1 MIEIICNKD
10 DSDKSE
16 KNPKDNN
23 TCIRRPKN
31 IKQIGDVSSDKKI
44 YIEDYAFTYINS
56 IAYNNP
62 EEEQAG
68 VLLGELAKEGNEKC
82 VFVKGVIKAALGD
95 TSDTGIYFNENV
107 WNKIYSDTE
116 KYFPDL
122 SVVGWFAVVP
132 EVTDERMAR
141 LKKLHLDNF
150 AGNMKTLY
158 LVDTVEKEEHFYLYE
173 NGTLKRQKGYV
184 CFYERNYE
192 MQEYMLER
200 SEKKSCEDTKGDRVV
215 KNIRNIIR
223 EKEELKE
230 QRKSG
235 SFMYGVS
242 AFLVVVIIVI
252 GINLMN
258 NYERM
263 KHLNQSVNNLMN
275 QLEGNVRDGQDGGDK
290 ASQDVDS
297 SGNSSDDGNAIKV
310 NKLSGDVYPLDEKG
324 TADKTSGE
332 NNSSALSNN
341 SDNTEATGFETL
353 SQPIDT
359 TSGAA
364 IGAANEISETA
375 TTTQQPVVNNGQGSD
390 DDSADG
396 VSPAVNS
403 AKPDSYST
411 YTVKSGDTL
420 MGICKRHYGTTTK
433 YQEVM
438 QYNSLD
444 DSNVLYIGQEIKLPD

>member
-16 KNPKDNN
+16 ENPKDNN

-56 IAYNNP
+56 IAYNSP
-62 EEEQAG
+62 QEEQAG
-68 VLLGELAKEGNEKC
+68 VLLGELAKEGNERC

-95 TSDTGIYFNENV
+95 TSDTGIYFNENI

-122 SVVGWFAVVP
+122 SVVGWFAVMP

-200 SEKKSCEDTKGDRVV
+200 SEKKSCEDASDDRVIR
-215 KNIRNIIR
+215 NIRNVIR

-258 NYERM
+258 NYEKMRR
-263 KHLNQSVNNLMN
+263 LNQSVDNLMN
-275 QLEGNVRDGQDGGDK
+275 QLEGNERGGQDGDDKDVHDAEASGDI
-290 ASQDVDS
+290 SVD
-297 SGNSSDDGNAIKV
+297 GDAIKV
-310 NKLSGDVYPLDEKG
+310 NRLSGDVYPLEENS
-324 TADKTSGE
+324 TSDKTE
-332 NNSSALSNN
+332 RETE
-341 SDNTEATGFETL
+341 SDNKAASETT
-353 SQPIDT
+353 Q
-359 TSGAA
+359 A
-364 IGAANEISETA
+364 ISESETDA
-375 TTTQQPVVNNGQGSD
+375 S
-390 DDSADG
+390 
-396 VSPAVNS
+396 VSSV
-403 AKPDSYST
+403 KTDSYSM
-411 YTVKSGDTL
+411 YTVKQGDTL
-420 MGICKRHYGTTTK
+420 MGICKRYYGTTTK

-438 QYNSLD
+438 QYNGLD
-444 DSNVLYIGQEIKLPD
+444 DSDMLYIGQQIKLPE

>member
-16 KNPKDNN
+16 ENPKDNN

-56 IAYNNP
+56 IAYNSP
-62 EEEQAG
+62 QEEQAG
-68 VLLGELAKEGNEKC
+68 VLLGELAKEGNERC

-95 TSDTGIYFNENV
+95 TSDTGIYFNENI

-122 SVVGWFAVVP
+122 SVVGWFAVMP

-200 SEKKSCEDTKGDRVV
+200 SEKKSCEDASDDRVIR
-215 KNIRNIIR
+215 NIRNVIR

-258 NYERM
+258 NYEKM
-263 KHLNQSVNNLMN
+263 KRLNQSVDNLMN
-275 QLEGNVRDGQDGGDK
+275 QLEGNERGGQDGDDKDVHDAEASGDI
-290 ASQDVDS
+290 SVD
-297 SGNSSDDGNAIKV
+297 GDAIKV
-310 NKLSGDVYPLDEKG
+310 NRLSGDVYPLEENS
-324 TADKTSGE
+324 TSDKTE
-332 NNSSALSNN
+332 RETE
-341 SDNTEATGFETL
+341 SDNKAASETT
-353 SQPIDT
+353 Q
-359 TSGAA
+359 A
-364 IGAANEISETA
+364 ISESETDA
-375 TTTQQPVVNNGQGSD
+375 S
-390 DDSADG
+390 
-396 VSPAVNS
+396 VSSV
-403 AKPDSYST
+403 KTDSYSM
-411 YTVKSGDTL
+411 YTVKQGDTL
-420 MGICKRHYGTTTK
+420 MGICKRYYGTTTK

-438 QYNSLD
+438 QYNGLD
-444 DSNVLYIGQEIKLPD
+444 DRDMLYIGQQIKLPE

>member
-1 MIEIICNKD
+1 MEEDMIEIICNKD

-16 KNPKDNN
+16 ENPKDNN

-56 IAYNNP
+56 IAYNSP
-62 EEEQAG
+62 QEEQAG
-68 VLLGELAKEGNEKC
+68 VLLGELAKEGNERC

-95 TSDTGIYFNENV
+95 TSDTGIYFNENI

-122 SVVGWFAVVP
+122 SVVGWFAVMP

-200 SEKKSCEDTKGDRVV
+200 SEKKSCEDASDDRVIR
-215 KNIRNIIR
+215 NIRNVIR

-258 NYERM
+258 NYEKM
-263 KHLNQSVNNLMN
+263 KRLNQSVDNLMN
-275 QLEGNVRDGQDGGDK
+275 QLEGNERGGQDGDDKDVHDAEASGDI
-290 ASQDVDS
+290 SV
-297 SGNSSDDGNAIKV
+297 DGNAIKV
-310 NKLSGDVYPLDEKG
+310 NRLSGDVYPLEENS
-324 TADKTSGE
+324 TSDKTE
-332 NNSSALSNN
+332 RETV
-341 SDNTEATGFETL
+341 SDNNAASETT
-353 SQPIDT
+353 Q
-359 TSGAA
+359 A
-364 IGAANEISETA
+364 ISESETDA
-375 TTTQQPVVNNGQGSD
+375 S
-390 DDSADG
+390 
-396 VSPAVNS
+396 VSNV
-403 AKPDSYST
+403 KTDSYSM
-411 YTVKSGDTL
+411 YTVKQGDTL
-420 MGICKRHYGTTTK
+420 MGICKRYYGTTTK

-438 QYNSLD
+438 QYNGLD
-444 DSNVLYIGQEIKLPD
+444 DSDMLYIGQQIKLPE

>member
-16 KNPKDNN
+16 ENPKDNN

-56 IAYNNP
+56 IAYNSP
-62 EEEQAG
+62 QEEQAG
-68 VLLGELAKEGNEKC
+68 VLLGELAKEGNERC

-95 TSDTGIYFNENV
+95 TSDTGIYFNENI

-122 SVVGWFAVVP
+122 SVVGWFAVMP

-200 SEKKSCEDTKGDRVV
+200 SEKKSCEDASDDRV
-215 KNIRNIIR
+215 IRNIRYVIR

-258 NYERM
+258 NYEKM
-263 KHLNQSVNNLMN
+263 KRLNQSVDNLMN
-275 QLEGNVRDGQDGGDK
+275 QLEGNERGGQDGDDNGVHDSEASGDI
-290 ASQDVDS
+290 SVD
-297 SGNSSDDGNAIKV
+297 GDAIKV
-310 NKLSGDVYPLDEKG
+310 NRLSGDVYPLEENS
-324 TADKTSGE
+324 TSDKTE
-332 NNSSALSNN
+332 RETV
-341 SDNTEATGFETL
+341 SDNNAASETT
-353 SQPIDT
+353 Q
-359 TSGAA
+359 A
-364 IGAANEISETA
+364 ISESETDA
-375 TTTQQPVVNNGQGSD
+375 S
-390 DDSADG
+390 
-396 VSPAVNS
+396 VSSV
-403 AKPDSYST
+403 KTDSYSM
-411 YTVKSGDTL
+411 YTVKQGDTL
-420 MGICKRHYGTTTK
+420 MGICKRYYGTTTK

-438 QYNSLD
+438 QYNGLD
-444 DSNVLYIGQEIKLPD
+444 DRDMLYIGQQIKLPE

>member
-16 KNPKDNN
+16 ENPKDNN

-56 IAYNNP
+56 IAYNSP
-62 EEEQAG
+62 QEEQAG
-68 VLLGELAKEGNEKC
+68 VLLGELAKEGNERC

-95 TSDTGIYFNENV
+95 TSDTGIYFNENI

-122 SVVGWFAVVP
+122 SVVGWFAVMP

-200 SEKKSCEDTKGDRVV
+200 SEKKSCEDASDDRVIR
-215 KNIRNIIR
+215 NIRNVIR

-258 NYERM
+258 NYEKMRR
-263 KHLNQSVNNLMN
+263 LNQSVDNLMN
-275 QLEGNVRDGQDGGDK
+275 QLEGNERGGQDGDDNGVHDSEASGDI
-290 ASQDVDS
+290 SV
-297 SGNSSDDGNAIKV
+297 DGNAIKV
-310 NKLSGDVYPLDEKG
+310 NRLSGDVYPLEENS
-324 TADKTSGE
+324 TSDKTE
-332 NNSSALSNN
+332 RETM
-341 SDNTEATGFETL
+341 SDNNAASETT
-353 SQPIDT
+353 Q
-359 TSGAA
+359 A
-364 IGAANEISETA
+364 ISESETDA
-375 TTTQQPVVNNGQGSD
+375 S
-390 DDSADG
+390 
-396 VSPAVNS
+396 VSSV
-403 AKPDSYST
+403 KTDSYSM
-411 YTVKSGDTL
+411 YTVKQGDTL
-420 MGICKRHYGTTTK
+420 MGICKRYYGTTTK

-438 QYNSLD
+438 QYNGLD
-444 DSNVLYIGQEIKLPD
+444 DSDMLYIGQQIKLPE

>member
-1 MIEIICNKD
+1 MEEDMIEIICNKD

-16 KNPKDNN
+16 ENPKDNN

-56 IAYNNP
+56 IAYNSP
-62 EEEQAG
+62 QEEQAG
-68 VLLGELAKEGNEKC
+68 VLLGELAKEGNERC

-95 TSDTGIYFNENV
+95 TSDTGIYFNENI

-122 SVVGWFAVVP
+122 SVVGWFAVMP

-200 SEKKSCEDTKGDRVV
+200 SEKKSCEDASDDRVIR
-215 KNIRNIIR
+215 NIRNVIR

-258 NYERM
+258 NYEKMRR
-263 KHLNQSVNNLMN
+263 LNQSVDNLMN
-275 QLEGNVRDGQDGGDK
+275 QLEGNERGGQDEDDNGVRDAEASGDI
-290 ASQDVDS
+290 SV
-297 SGNSSDDGNAIKV
+297 DGNAIKV
-310 NKLSGDVYPLDEKG
+310 NRLSGDVYPLEENS
-324 TADKTSGE
+324 TSDKTE
-332 NNSSALSNN
+332 RETET
-341 SDNTEATGFETL
+341 DNKAASETT
-353 SQPIDT
+353 Q
-359 TSGAA
+359 A
-364 IGAANEISETA
+364 ISESETDA
-375 TTTQQPVVNNGQGSD
+375 S
-390 DDSADG
+390 
-396 VSPAVNS
+396 VSSV
-403 AKPDSYST
+403 KTDSYSM
-411 YTVKSGDTL
+411 YTVKQGDTL
-420 MGICKRHYGTTTK
+420 MGICKRYYGTTTK

-438 QYNSLD
+438 QYNGLD
-444 DSNVLYIGQEIKLPD
+444 DSDMLYIGQQIKLPE

>member
-16 KNPKDNN
+16 ENPKDNN

-56 IAYNNP
+56 IAYNSP
-62 EEEQAG
+62 QEEQAG
-68 VLLGELAKEGNEKC
+68 VLLGELAKEGNERC

-95 TSDTGIYFNENV
+95 TSDTGIYFNENI

-122 SVVGWFAVVP
+122 SVVGWFAVMP

-200 SEKKSCEDTKGDRVV
+200 SEKKSCEDASDDRVIR
-215 KNIRNIIR
+215 NIRNVIR

-258 NYERM
+258 NYEKMRR
-263 KHLNQSVNNLMN
+263 LNQSVDNLMN
-275 QLEGNVRDGQDGGDK
+275 QLEGNERGGQDGDDNGVHDSEASGDI
-290 ASQDVDS
+290 SV
-297 SGNSSDDGNAIKV
+297 DGNAIKV
-310 NKLSGDVYPLDEKG
+310 NRLSGDVYPLEENS
-324 TADKTSGE
+324 TSDKTE
-332 NNSSALSNN
+332 RETE
-341 SDNTEATGFETL
+341 SDNKAASETT
-353 SQPIDT
+353 Q
-359 TSGAA
+359 A
-364 IGAANEISETA
+364 ISESETDA
-375 TTTQQPVVNNGQGSD
+375 S
-390 DDSADG
+390 
-396 VSPAVNS
+396 VSSV
-403 AKPDSYST
+403 KTDSYSM
-411 YTVKSGDTL
+411 YTVKRGDTL
-420 MGICKRHYGTTTK
+420 MGICKRYYGTTTK

-438 QYNSLD
+438 QYNGLD
-444 DSNVLYIGQEIKLPD
+444 DSDMLYIGQQIKLPE